1 MIQRFVIGKPFPTES
16 VVLDLP
22 AETGPVP
29 YLTPD
34 GDGWQYVMQEKDI
47 VYGLGEMPRGL
58 NKRGWHY
65 ETNNTDESE
74 HGENRLSYYAAH
86 NFLLISPADGSEC
99 IGIFVDFP
107 GKVSYDIGY
116 TPYFRPL
123 AFDYPADPDARE
135 VDDQLLLGEGLMVV
149 PVHTQNAHGRTV
161 YLPEEMKMLRLRS
174 VSDYDEEVLPAG
186 RHYLPCELGE
196 VLLFIRP
203 GHTVPVAQPAAN
215 TAQLDDTAL
224 TFWRFTPDG
233 RPAPYRMYADDG
245 VTTDYNSPEHWRIVG
260 Q

>member
-58 NKRGWHY
+58 NKR
-65 ETNNTDESE
+65 
-74 HGENRLSYYAAH
+74 
-86 NFLLISPADGSEC
+86 
-99 IGIFVDFP
+99 
-107 GKVSYDIGY
+107 
-116 TPYFRPL
+116 
-123 AFDYPADPDARE
+123 
-135 VDDQLLLGEGLMVV
+135 
-149 PVHTQNAHGRTV
+149 
-161 YLPEEMKMLRLRS
+161 S

-186 RHYLPCELGE
+186 RHYLPCELNE

-215 TAQLDDTAL
+215 TAQLDDTVL
-224 TFWRFTPDG
+224 TFWRFAPDG
-233 RPAPYRMYADDG
+233 RPAPYRMYTDDG
-245 VTTDYNSPEHWRIVG
+245 VTTDHNRPEHWRIVG

>member
-1 MIQRFVIGKPFPTES
+1 MIQRFVIGKPFSTES

-58 NKRGWHY
+58 NKRG
-65 ETNNTDESE
+65 
-74 HGENRLSYYAAH
+74 
-86 NFLLISPADGSEC
+86 
-99 IGIFVDFP
+99 
-107 GKVSYDIGY
+107 
-116 TPYFRPL
+116 
-123 AFDYPADPDARE
+123 
-135 VDDQLLLGEGLMVV
+135 
-149 PVHTQNAHGRTV
+149 
-161 YLPEEMKMLRLRS
+161 

-224 TFWRFTPDG
+224 TFWRFAPDG
-233 RPAPYRMYADDG
+233 QPAPYRMYTDDG
-245 VTTDYNSPEHWRIVG
+245 VTTDHNRPEHWHIVG

>member
-58 NKRGWHY
+58 NK
-65 ETNNTDESE
+65 
-74 HGENRLSYYAAH
+74 
-86 NFLLISPADGSEC
+86 
-99 IGIFVDFP
+99 
-107 GKVSYDIGY
+107 
-116 TPYFRPL
+116 
-123 AFDYPADPDARE
+123 
-135 VDDQLLLGEGLMVV
+135 
-149 PVHTQNAHGRTV
+149 
-161 YLPEEMKMLRLRS
+161 RS

-233 RPAPYRMYADDG
+233 QPVPYRMYTDDG
-245 VTTDYNSPEHWRIVG
+245 VTTDHNRPEHWRIVG

>member
-58 NKRGWHY
+58 NKRG
-65 ETNNTDESE
+65 
-74 HGENRLSYYAAH
+74 
-86 NFLLISPADGSEC
+86 
-99 IGIFVDFP
+99 
-107 GKVSYDIGY
+107 
-116 TPYFRPL
+116 
-123 AFDYPADPDARE
+123 
-135 VDDQLLLGEGLMVV
+135 
-149 PVHTQNAHGRTV
+149 
-161 YLPEEMKMLRLRS
+161 

-224 TFWRFTPDG
+224 TFWRFAPDSQ
-233 RPAPYRMYADDG
+233 PAPYRMYTDDG
-245 VTTDYNSPEHWRIVG
+245 VTTDHNRPEHWRIVG

>member
-58 NKRGWHY
+58 NKRG
-65 ETNNTDESE
+65 
-74 HGENRLSYYAAH
+74 
-86 NFLLISPADGSEC
+86 
-99 IGIFVDFP
+99 
-107 GKVSYDIGY
+107 
-116 TPYFRPL
+116 
-123 AFDYPADPDARE
+123 
-135 VDDQLLLGEGLMVV
+135 
-149 PVHTQNAHGRTV
+149 
-161 YLPEEMKMLRLRS
+161 

-186 RHYLPCELGE
+186 RHYLPCELNE

-215 TAQLDDTAL
+215 TAQLDDTVL
-224 TFWRFTPDG
+224 TFWRFAPDG
-233 RPAPYRMYADDG
+233 WPAPYRMYTDDG
-245 VTTDYNSPEHWRIVG
+245 VTTDHNRPEHWRIVG

>member
-58 NKRGWHY
+58 NKR
-65 ETNNTDESE
+65 
-74 HGENRLSYYAAH
+74 
-86 NFLLISPADGSEC
+86 
-99 IGIFVDFP
+99 
-107 GKVSYDIGY
+107 
-116 TPYFRPL
+116 
-123 AFDYPADPDARE
+123 
-135 VDDQLLLGEGLMVV
+135 
-149 PVHTQNAHGRTV
+149 
-161 YLPEEMKMLRLRS
+161 S

-186 RHYLPCELGE
+186 RHYLPCELNE

-215 TAQLDDTAL
+215 TAQLNDTAL
-224 TFWRFTPDG
+224 TFWRFAPDG
-233 RPAPYRMYADDG
+233 QPAPYRMYTDDG
-245 VTTDYNSPEHWRIVG
+245 VTTDHNRPEHWRIVG

>member
-34 GDGWQYVMQEKDI
+34 GDVWQYVMQEKDI

-58 NKRGWHY
+58 NKRG
-65 ETNNTDESE
+65 
-74 HGENRLSYYAAH
+74 
-86 NFLLISPADGSEC
+86 
-99 IGIFVDFP
+99 
-107 GKVSYDIGY
+107 
-116 TPYFRPL
+116 
-123 AFDYPADPDARE
+123 
-135 VDDQLLLGEGLMVV
+135 
-149 PVHTQNAHGRTV
+149 
-161 YLPEEMKMLRLRS
+161 

-224 TFWRFTPDG
+224 TFWRFAPDG
-233 RPAPYRMYADDG
+233 QPAPYRMYTDDG
-245 VTTDYNSPEHWRIVG
+245 VTTDHNRPEHWRIVG